1 MKKEGRTLPVRR
13 EGEICYE
20 IRLEQDFEK
29 LAEGAAELGT
39 EGRKI
44 CIVTDTHVGPLYL
57 ETVRERLSG
66 VCSRVTVYTIEAGED
81 YKTLDTVRG
90 LYEHLIL
97 EKYDRKDL
105 LMALGGRRGGCRRR
119 SESKGRERPYS
130 CESNR
135 DAT

>member
-66 VCSRVTVYTIEAGED
+66 VCSRVTVYTIEAGAD

-90 LYEHLIL
+90 L
-97 EKYDRKDL
+97 
-105 LMALGGRRGGCRRR
+105 
-119 SESKGRERPYS
+119 
-130 CESNR
+130 
-135 DAT
+135 